1 MPQEETLEQLLA
13 RIARRF
19 KVGFKPLAI
28 DGATYEVLDVE
39 NMTQYLDKLIGT
51 HAIKDPLKDLPLWAK
66 VWPGSFVLEMFLRKK
81 CDCSGKTFL
90 ELGCGCGILSMLAS
104 RLGFASMTASDVEED
119 ALLFTKANVLKNKL
133 EDKITVSHVD
143 VARPGAD
150 PRFADGID
158 LIAAS
163 ELLYLDSLHRPLLK
177 FLSRHLASGGK
188 AVFCTD
194 MARRK
199 PHFAKLAAKEFKVTE
214 IYAPAKMTDAEGKP
228 SQRLY
233 SLLTL
238 EN

>member
-1 MPQEETLEQLLA
+1 MPQEDTLEQLLD
-13 RIARRF
+13 RIAKRF

-51 HAIKDPLKDLPLWAK
+51 NAIKDPLKDLPLWAK

-81 CDCSGKTFL
+81 CACAGKSFL

-104 RLGFASMTASDVEED
+104 RLGFSSMTASDVEED

-143 VARPGAD
+143 VARPGVD
-150 PRFADGID
+150 PRFAGGID

-177 FLSRHLASGGK
+177 FLSRHLDSGGK

-199 PHFAKLAAKEFKVTE
+199 PHFTKLAAKEFKVE
-214 IYAPAKMTDAEGKP
+214 EVYAPAKMTDAEGKP
-228 SQRLY
+228 TQRLY

-238 EN
+238 EK

>member
-1 MPQEETLEQLLA
+1 MPQEESLEQLLE
-13 RIARRF
+13 RIAKRF

-51 HAIKDPLKDLPLWAK
+51 HAIKNPLKDLPLWAK

-81 CDCSGKTFL
+81 CDCAGKTFL

-104 RLGFASMTASDVEED
+104 RLGFASLTASDVEED
-119 ALLFTKANVLKNKL
+119 ALLFTRANVLRNRLDSKV
-133 EDKITVSHVD
+133 TVSHVD
-143 VARPGAD
+143 VARPGMD
-150 PRFADGID
+150 PRFAGGID

-177 FLSRHLASGGK
+177 FISRHLAAGGK

-199 PHFAKLAAKEFKVTE
+199 PHFAKLAAKEFKVE
-214 IYAPAKMTDAEGKP
+214 EVYAPAKMTDAEGKP

-238 EN
+238 EK

>member
-1 MPQEETLEQLLA
+1 MPQEVTLEQLLE
-13 RIARRF
+13 RIAKRF

-28 DGATYEVLDVE
+28 DGTTYEVLDVE
-39 NMTQYLDKLIGT
+39 NMTQYIDKLIGT

-66 VWPGSFVLEMFLRKK
+66 VWPGSFVLEMYLRKK
-81 CDCSGKTFL
+81 YACTGKTFL

-104 RLGFASMTASDVEED
+104 RLGFASLTASDVEDD
-119 ALLFTKANVLKNKL
+119 ALLFTRANILKNRL
-133 EDKITVSHVD
+133 GDKITVSHVD
-143 VARPGAD
+143 VARPGVD
-150 PRFADGID
+150 PRFAAGID
-158 LIAAS
+158 FIAAS

-199 PHFAKLAAKEFKVTE
+199 PHFAKLATKEFKVE
-214 IYAPAKMTDAEGKP
+214 EVFAPAKMTDAEGNP

-238 EN
+238 EK